1 MTSQTNAPKKASK
14 PDIKSELNVTDLGER
29 RSLVLYKDG
38 QVLTL
43 NIDQVSTYDKNPR
56 IQRNAEYDSIY
67 ESIKANGLEDS
78 LSVSQRPGDD
88 HLSFFLIRGG
98 NTRLMILKE
107 LYKETANK
115 KYYEF
120 NARFKKWESESVAL
134 IGHLRENDARGD
146 YIFIDRALG
155 IRQAKIEL
163 QAELDEKLSDRELIK
178 MLSKRGYKVTRADL
192 MRMNYAVDI
201 LHPICPC
208 LLTSGIGPSIIDNIK
223 KLDKKASG
231 LFAEIFPDNEQN
243 EWKTLFSEVLAKQ
256 EEKYNLYGEL
266 FSYQSLYDAVLDILS
281 ENNQTT
287 ANRLAFLL
295 DERLKGV
302 KNPQKINPDILKN
315 NEEPKKPLIN
325 SDSSTPIVPTPD
337 LSGKK
342 INAQTNSNSFE
353 EPYHEK
359 NTNEVTPNLTPE
371 IEGNDDL
378 FTVTKAD
385 NPEDD
390 KAYTKPTITNNSQYI
405 YDDPSQHLVHSNWMY
420 PEEANH
426 DFSIFQDMPLTCKD
440 RIEAAP
446 LPDNAD
452 ELREILFYK
461 AFFFKHYMHVPCK
474 VEKIQSGAG
483 FTLDKIPDEQ
493 GMKLVF
499 DNPKNSETRI
509 NKTTKHYIGWWLLI
523 GFSDL
528 LHQSLM
534 GNFGVIKKYQP
545 DGNLKDYLLT
555 PKDGR
560 LDTIDLVYNHQMA
573 FAYLSE
579 LSPLFTGYAS
589 PKELQLFIEM
599 TLIHNR
605 LMRVTNHDIWGCN
618 DE

>member
-1 MTSQTNAPKKASK
+1 MTFQTNTQKKATK

-29 RSLVLYKDG
+29 RSLALYKDG

-43 NIDQVSTYDKNPR
+43 NVDQVSTYDKNPR
-56 IQRNAEYDSIY
+56 IQKNAEYDSIY
-67 ESIKANGLEDS
+67 ESIKAKGLEDS

-98 NTRLMILKE
+98 NTRLMILKK
-107 LYKETANK
+107 LYKETADK

-120 NARFKKWESESVAL
+120 SARFKQWESDSDAV

-146 YIFIDRALG
+146 YVFIDRALG

-163 QAELDEKLSDRELIK
+163 QAETGVVLSDRELIK
-178 MLSKRGYKVTRADL
+178 TLSKQGYKVTRADL
-192 MRMNYAVDI
+192 MRMNYAVDR
-201 LHPICPC
+201 LHPICPR
-208 LLTSGIGPSIIDNIK
+208 LLTTGIGPRVIDNIK
-223 KLDKKASG
+223 KLEKKASE
-231 LFAEIFPDNEQN
+231 LFAEIFPDS
-243 EWKTLFSEVLAKQ
+243 KTHDWNGKFSEALAIQ
-256 EEKYNLYGEL
+256 EKSLIDDQEP
-266 FSYQSLYDAVLDILS
+266 FSYQDLYDSVLEILS
-281 ENNQTT
+281 KSNQLT
-287 ANRLAFLL
+287 ANRITFLL
-295 DERLKGV
+295 DERLNGV
-302 KNPQKINPDILKN
+302 KNPQKIDPDILKD
-315 NEEPKKPLIN
+315 NEVPKNSLIN
-325 SDSSTPIVPTPD
+325 SDNSTPIVATPD
-337 LSGKK
+337 FSDT
-342 INAQTNSNSFE
+342 QTNKNHFE
-353 EPYHEK
+353 EPSHDN
-359 NTNEVTPNLTPE
+359 NTSKIPSDTTPK
-371 IEGNDDL
+371 IEDIDNS
-378 FTVTKAD
+378 FTVAKTENPD
-385 NPEDD
+385 NKKEFI
-390 KAYTKPTITNNSQYI
+390 APTITNNSQYI

-446 LPDNAD
+446 LPENAD

-483 FTLDKIPDEQ
+483 FALDKIPDEQ

-499 DNPKNSETRI
+499 DNPKNSKTRI

-528 LHQSLM
+528 LHQSLI
-534 GNFGVIKKYQP
+534 GNFDIIKKYQP
-545 DGNLKDYLLT
+545 EGNLKDYLLT
-555 PKDGR
+555 PKDSR
-560 LDTIDLVYNHQMA
+560 LDTIDLIFNHQMG

-579 LSPLFTGYAS
+579 LSPLFTSYAS

>member
-1 MTSQTNAPKKASK
+1 MTFQTKTQKKTTK

-29 RSLVLYKDG
+29 RSLALYKDG

-43 NIDQVSTYDKNPR
+43 NVDQVSTYDKNPR
-56 IQRNAEYDSIY
+56 IQKNAEYDSIY
-67 ESIKANGLEDS
+67 ESIKAKGLEDS

-98 NTRLMILKE
+98 NTRLMILKK
-107 LYKETANK
+107 LYKETADK

-120 NARFKKWESESVAL
+120 SARYKQWESDTDAV

-146 YIFIDRALG
+146 YVFIDRALG
-155 IRQAKIEL
+155 VRQVKNEIQE
-163 QAELDEKLSDRELIK
+163 ETGEKLSDKGLIRI
-178 MLSKRGYKVTRADL
+178 LADQGYKLSGPNLR
-192 MRMNYAVDI
+192 RMNYAVDI
-201 LHPICPC
+201 LYPHCPR
-208 LLTSGIGPSIIDNIK
+208 LLSENIGPRLIDDIK
-223 KLDKKASG
+223 KIDKKSSE
-231 LFAEIFPDNEQN
+231 LFGELFPENEQN
-243 EWKTLFSEVLAKQ
+243 EWRTLFSEILVKQ
-256 EEKYNLYGEL
+256 EEKYTISGEL

-281 ENNQTT
+281 KNNQAT

-295 DERLKGV
+295 DERLNGV
-302 KNPQKINPDILKN
+302 KNPQKIDPDILKD
-315 NEEPKKPLIN
+315 NEVPKNSLIN
-325 SDSSTPIVPTPD
+325 SDSSTPIATTPD
-337 LSGKK
+337 FSDT
-342 INAQTNSNSFE
+342 QTNKNHFE
-353 EPYHEK
+353 EPSHDN
-359 NTNEVTPNLTPE
+359 NTSKIPSNSAPK
-371 IEGNDDL
+371 IEDINNS
-378 FTVTKAD
+378 FTVAKAENPD
-385 NPEDD
+385 NKKEFI
-390 KAYTKPTITNNSQYI
+390 APTITNNSQYI

-446 LPDNAD
+446 LPENAD

-474 VEKIQSGAG
+474 VEKIQSGTG
-483 FTLDKIPDEQ
+483 FALDKIPDEQ

-499 DNPKNSETRI
+499 DNPKNSKTRI

-528 LHQSLM
+528 LHQSLI
-534 GNFGVIKKYQP
+534 GNFDIIKKYQP
-545 DGNLKDYLLT
+545 EGNLKDYLLT
-555 PKDGR
+555 PKDSR
-560 LDTIDLVYNHQMA
+560 LDTIDLIFNHQMG

-579 LSPLFTGYAS
+579 LSPLFTSYAS

-605 LMRVTNHDIWGCN
+605 LMRVTNHDIWGSN